1 MKTDNLTYFTSREEE
16 KTGFPNMKTEEVKDL
31 LGYFWVK

>member
-16 KTGFPNMKTEEVKDL
+16 KTDFLNMKTEEVKDL

>member
-1 MKTDNLTYFTSREEE
+1 MKTDNLKYFTSREE

-31 LGYFWVK
+31 LGYF